1 MWLFK
6 KAPVQSKP
14 NFLVIARDPIKL
26 RLSEFCSNRAL
37 VGDAQKIQAI
47 PGVRLMLDVL
57 RNEHPG
63 QRVLPPN
70 SSSLDIIRTQGQA
83 EGYTMALANFEAMG
97 KFVEMTQ
104 MPEPTFEQEEKQE

>member
-1 MWLFK
+1 MWFK
-6 KAPVQSKP
+6 RKVQTPKP

-26 RLSEFCSNRAL
+26 RLAEFRSNKSLA
-37 VGDAQKIQAI
+37 GDAQKIIAI

-63 QRVLPPN
+63 QWVLPPGATT
-70 SSSLDIIRTQGQA
+70 LDRIRAQCLA

-97 KFVEMTQ
+97 EFTEMTQ
-104 MPEPTFEQEEKQE
+104 MPEPTFEQEERQNQ